1 MKSSLP
7 DSELTITTERIDD
20 LPLLIG
26 HMDRMGLGELL
37 DEYFP
42 THGHWQGL
50 SLGNVTTVWLAHVL
64 SQADHRM
71 KYVQPWAGA
80 RLETLSRLLDHQ
92 AVRALDFSDDR
103 LALVL
108 KALSQDEPWENFEAD
123 LNSRLLRVYDLEAR
137 CIRLDATTA
146 SGYFSVTEDGLF
158 QFGHSKDH
166 RPDLPQVKIMLAT
179 LDPLALPLSGQIV
192 PGARADDPLYVPAVA
207 SVRQGLDRSG
217 LLYVGDCKMAALG
230 TRSFVAAGG
239 DYYLCPLASTTA
251 TKHLLSEAL
260 QEVSS
265 GNVTL
270 TPIYPAD
277 GSREPM
283 AEGFE
288 RTRTV
293 TGTSEAT
300 ASEGEEVRFTE
311 RLLMVRSLAHAAS
324 KAEALDA
331 RIGKALNAIEALN
344 QTGQGRKRLETCEAA
359 AARVAAI
366 AGRYGVKDLLEV
378 GYEEKLEWDEVR
390 AYGDKPQR
398 LRANRQVKV
407 RAQVNE
413 TALKHTRER
422 LGWRIYVTNQPREV
436 LPLEKAVR
444 AYRNQYRIERGMSRL
459 KDQPLS
465 LSPMYVQRDDHV
477 RGLVRLLSLGLRVL
491 ILLEH
496 QVRDRLAEQDEV
508 LSGLDPVHRRAKTA
522 RPTAERLLKAFEYI
536 TLTTILT
543 GGEKVQHVTPLTEVQ
558 QRVLTI
564 LDLSPELYLQLA
576 LHSAQ
581 PP

>member
-1 MKSSLP
+1 MTLPLMKSSLP

-26 HMDRMGLGELL
+26 HMDRIGLGELL
-37 DEYFP
+37 DEHFP
-42 THGHWQGL
+42 THGHWRGL
-50 SLGNVTTVWLAHVL
+50 SLGNVTTAWLAHVL
-64 SQADHRM
+64 SQANHRM
-71 KYVQPWAGA
+71 KYVQQWAGE

-92 AVRALDFSDDR
+92 PVRALDFSDDR

-108 KALSQDEPWENFEAD
+108 KALSQDEPWEHFEAD
-123 LNSRLLRVYDLEAR
+123 LNSRLLRVYDLEAH

-146 SGYFSVTEDGLF
+146 GGYFSVTEDGLF

-207 SVRQGLDRSG
+207 SVRQGLGRSG
-217 LLYVGDCKMAALG
+217 LLYVGDCKMAALE

-293 TGTSEAT
+293 TGK
-300 ASEGEEVRFTE
+300 SEGEEVRFTE

-331 RIGKALNAIEALN
+331 RIGKALNAIEALK
-344 QTGQGRKRLETCEAA
+344 QTGRGRARLKTCEAA
-359 AARVAAI
+359 AERVAAI
-366 AGRYGVKDLLEV
+366 VKRYGVEDLLEV
-378 GYEEKLEWDEVR
+378 EYEEKLEWDEVR
-390 AYGDKPQR
+390 AYADKPQR

-413 TALKHTRER
+413 TALKHARER

-459 KDQPLS
+459 KGQPLS

-491 ILLEH
+491 VLVER

-508 LSGLDPVHRRAKTA
+508 LTGLDPVQRSAKTA

-543 GGEKVQHVTPLTEVQ
+543 GGEKLQHVTPLTAVQ
-558 QRVLTI
+558 QRILT
-564 LDLSPELYLQLA
+564 LLGLSPELYLQPA